1 MVQGKRAIGESVNV
15 WTPSARVT
23 TGEPAARRT
32 DCRQGDN
39 ENVDL
44 SDRISRDATLS
55 RGENCRQGDYDTVGC
70 DPFDDG
76 QAGAR
81 TLP

>member
-1 MVQGKRAIGESVNV
+1 MSESVNV

-39 ENVDL
+39 ENVAL

-55 RGENCRQGDYDTVGC
+55 RGENCRQGDDDTVAFSDRR
-70 DPFDDG
+70 DPQSG
-76 QAGAR
+76 YSGETR
-81 TLP
+81 SIIPS